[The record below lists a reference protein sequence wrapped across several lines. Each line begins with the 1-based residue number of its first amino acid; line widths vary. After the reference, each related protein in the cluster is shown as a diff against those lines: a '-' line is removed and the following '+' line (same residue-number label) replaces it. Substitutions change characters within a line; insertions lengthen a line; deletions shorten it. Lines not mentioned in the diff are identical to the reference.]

1 MKRIV
6 FIFIGGLVV
15 IALTFIL
22 LIKHSAKPEKTTS
35 PVTAVEPTETPA
47 VKKSA
52 FKRAPEFSLKD
63 VNGAEK
69 RLSDFKGKVVIIDFW
84 ATWCPPCREEIPH
97 FIDLYDQY
105 KNQGLEIIGISLDQ
119 GGEREVAAFITNN
132 RINYT
137 VVLGDED
144 VSDSYGGIGAIPTT
158 FVLDRDG
165 NIRKKYIGYKNKE
178 VFEKD
183 IKELL

>member
-1 MKRIV
+1 MKK
-6 FIFIGGLVV
+6 
-15 IALTFIL
+15 IALIFTGIL
-22 LIKHSAKPEKTTS
+22 VLIVLSFVLSTKHPAPPEKITPS
-35 PVTAVEPTETPA
+35 VTGPEEAAV
-47 VKKSA
+47 VKKPV
-52 FKRAPEFSLKD
+52 FKVAPEFSLRD

-119 GGEREVAAFITNN
+119 GGERKVAEFISENK
-132 RINYT
+132 INYT
-137 VVLGDED
+137 VLLGGED
-144 VSDSYGGIGAIPTT
+144 VSDLYGGIAAIPTT
-158 FVLDRDG
+158 FILDKDN
-165 NIRKKYIGYKNKE
+165 NIRKKYIGYKDKE